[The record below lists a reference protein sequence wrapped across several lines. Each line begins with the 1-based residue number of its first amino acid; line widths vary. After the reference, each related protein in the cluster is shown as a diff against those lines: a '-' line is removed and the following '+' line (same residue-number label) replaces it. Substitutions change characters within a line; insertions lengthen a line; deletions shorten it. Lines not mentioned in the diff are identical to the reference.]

1 MAAQQEVVPAKGM
14 QVAVYPVE
22 LLQKVREQDPDKV
35 LARMAARYAQAKTLD
50 DLFEVMEGTLTK
62 NIIGKTIRV
71 VGVEW
76 APYDKEGK
84 EGVLAV
90 LQCADASTGEISEV
104 ATTAFQP
111 LMFTY
116 YAELLGQLPFEVRVT
131 ESKTR
136 SGQTAINFERP

>member
-1 MAAQQEVVPAKGM
+1 MASQTDVVPAKDM
-14 QVAVYPVE
+14 QVAVYPTE

-35 LARMAARYAQAKTLD
+35 LARMGQRYAQAKTLD
-50 DLFEVMEGTLTK
+50 DLFDVMEGTLTK
-62 NIIGKTIRV
+62 NIVGRRIV
-71 VGVEW
+71 VTGVEW
-76 APYDKEGK
+76 APYDKDGR

-90 LQCADASTGEISEV
+90 LQVADPDSGEISEV

-116 YAELLGQLPFEVRVT
+116 HAELLGQLPFEVRVT

-136 SGQTAINFERP
+136 SGQTAINFARP